1 MIDASLSPNIQLIS
15 SIVFFNLPLQRY
27 HPTHPYFHTL
37 TSLVQ
42 ASESPLQHLHM
53 YLQLL

>member
-15 SIVFFNLPLQRY
+15 SVVFLNLPLRRY
-27 HPTHPYFHTL
+27 HSTHPYFHTL

-42 ASESPLQHLHM
+42 ASKSLLQHLHM